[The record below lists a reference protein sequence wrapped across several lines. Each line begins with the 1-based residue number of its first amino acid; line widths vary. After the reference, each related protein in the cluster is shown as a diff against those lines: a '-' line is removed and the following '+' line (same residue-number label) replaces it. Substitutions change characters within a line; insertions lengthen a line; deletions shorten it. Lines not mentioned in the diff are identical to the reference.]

1 MSEWG
6 PKTTSAR
13 VDGEPDG
20 YEPPCAFY
28 GELAG
33 EGMTRLVISVPL
45 NDLQATH
52 EALIQ
57 VLTAPLGLL
66 YRRKVDRLEPKP
78 PGSPSDDFVGL
89 EFPTERLIGA
99 MRSSKGVIYHDG
111 RCEVWVRGAMQ
122 AQVILDDDGV
132 LYTYPDDPAF
142 RAVLTQRGILE
153 APVRT
158 MADVDYPKR
167 WFHGLHDAAEQS
179 LIDDLNLSLM
189 PSQKS

>member
-13 VDGEPDG
+13 EDGEPDG
-20 YEPPCAFY
+20 YEPPSAFY

-45 NDLQATH
+45 NELQATH
-52 EALIQ
+52 EALIHE
-57 VLTAPLGLL
+57 LAAPLGLL
-66 YRRKVDRLEPKP
+66 YRRKVNRLDPKP
-78 PGSPSDDFVGL
+78 PGSASDDFVGL
-89 EFPTERLIGA
+89 ELTTERLVGA

-122 AQVILDDDGV
+122 AQVILDEDGV

-142 RAVLTQRGILE
+142 RTVLTQRGILE

-167 WFHGLHDAAEQS
+167 WFHGTHDAAEQS
-179 LIDDLNLSLM
+179 LIDGLNLSLM